1 MISWLLKMIYI
12 QFFLREE
19 FSQKFRDI
27 QGYFAFFVRISSGLS
42 GYLAV
47 YHGCGLPDYLH
58 LFTLW
63 FLVNL
68 MVCDLPTL
76 TLTKISMVVPCY
88 HIWETRLSRNIGNFW
103 ENIGI
108 GNFPREFLEISG
120 IWRKLRNFREIL
132 RSTNIFQKSK
142 L

>member
-1 MISWLLKMIYI
+1 MLRWESDFMTAQNDLYTI
-12 QFFLREE
+12 FFTWRI
-19 FSQKFRDI
+19 FPKFWDI

-76 TLTKISMVVPCY
+76 TPLVPCY
-88 HIWETRLSRNIGNFW
+88 HIWETCLSRNIGNFW

-108 GNFPREFLEISG
+108 GNFPWEFLEISE

-132 RSTNIFQKSK
+132 RSTNIFHNSK